1 MSALVVDASALV
13 EYLFRTP
20 RALRLGPVIE
30 DSAVDLHVP
39 SLADVE
45 FSSAVAR
52 LLVRRLITP
61 ERASEALDDLGDLP
75 LTRHGH
81 LALLPRTL
89 ALRENF
95 STYDAIY
102 VALAESLGAELLTSD
117 EKLATAAR
125 THTRVKLAGR

>member
-20 RALRLGPVIE
+20 RALSLGPVIE
-30 DSAVDLHVP
+30 DSADLHVP

-45 FSSAVAR
+45 FASAVAR

-61 ERASEALDDLGDLP
+61 ERAAEALDDLGDLP

-81 LALLPRTL
+81 LSLLPRTL
-89 ALRENF
+89 SLRENF
-95 STYDAIY
+95 STYDSIY
-102 VALAESLGAELLTSD
+102 VALAESLGAGLVTAD
-117 EKLATAAR
+117 EKLVTALR